1 MARRV
6 RLGRARSANERD
18 ATAAVLLMHMHRG
31 PCTALFRAVGPSPR
45 DGHRGCVPRRAGPVQ
60 RRVEC
65 VEECVDVTVVCV
77 APMAHGTAIVYS
89 TPDHLFDNDK
99 HDELSYPP
107 AATAFR
113 FTGKPLVS
121 QNALCRGR

>member
-1 MARRV
+1 
-6 RLGRARSANERD
+6 
-18 ATAAVLLMHMHRG
+18 MHRAV
-31 PCTALFRAVGPSPR
+31 PCCWALTRSPR

-77 APMAHGTAIVYS
+77 APMAHGTAVVYS

-107 AATAFR
+107 AHPFR

>member
-1 MARRV
+1 
-6 RLGRARSANERD
+6 
-18 ATAAVLLMHMHRG
+18 MHRAV
-31 PCTALFRAVGPSPR
+31 PCCWALTRSPR

-60 RRVEC
+60 RSRRVEC

-77 APMAHGTAIVYS
+77 APMAHGTAVVYS

-113 FTGKPLVS
+113 VTGKPLVS